1 MPTPNSGFCSIKQLR
16 VFLPPLDQTVHRR
29 LHSCVL
35 LRVATSPSPPQEKKR
50 KKITHLCVG
59 VMCLDQ
65 EHNSKFPRF
74 EPAPLA
80 PKPSALTMGPARLSH
95 DIHVIYAFF
104 SYLRLSKTTH
114 RFLRPQET
122 TATGNQFLSHLLWR
136 QTTKKRFDNNR
147 ETLLRNKKSKIVP

>member
-16 VFLPPLDQTVHRR
+16 VYRPLTRCDCPSQVT
-29 LHSCVL
+29 L
-35 LRVATSPSPPQEKKR
+35 LRAVRLQPPPAPPPQEKKR

-104 SYLRLSKTTH
+104 SYLRLSKRTH

-122 TATGNQFLSHLLWR
+122 TATGNQFLSHLL
-136 QTTKKRFDNNR
+136 
-147 ETLLRNKKSKIVP
+147 